1 MGGFLGGGYSECKG
15 SEVGIK
21 TREVN
26 REQGGGVD
34 TEQGK

>member
-26 REQGGGVD
+26 REQGGG
-34 TEQGK
+34 GGH

>member
-1 MGGFLGGGYSECKG
+1 MGGGYSECKG